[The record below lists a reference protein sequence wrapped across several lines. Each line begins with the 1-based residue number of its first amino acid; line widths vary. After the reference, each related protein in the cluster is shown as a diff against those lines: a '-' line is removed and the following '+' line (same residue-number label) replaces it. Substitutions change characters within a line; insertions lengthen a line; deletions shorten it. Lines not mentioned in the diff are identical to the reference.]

1 MLLAPSDETPILS
14 SKRAVISRLERWGAL
29 AAIAALVGLDQVTK
43 VVARAMLVPGELH
56 SYLGG
61 CFWIRLVRNHGAF
74 LSLGSTLSEPVRQAL
89 LVGMVAL
96 FLVGALVWMF
106 RSSKV
111 TRSSLWTTAAIVAGG
126 AGNLWDRIMDKGGV
140 TDFLNVGLGGVRT
153 GIFNVADMYITGVV
167 VFLVIGSFVKPKAR
181 KG

>member
-1 MLLAPSDETPILS
+1 MVPSDETPIQTPSRL
-14 SKRAVISRLERWGAL
+14 VISRLERWGAL
-29 AAIAALVGLDQVTK
+29 AAIVALVGLDQITK
-43 VVARAMLVPGELH
+43 VVARSMLVPGELH

-89 LVGMVAL
+89 LVVLVAL
-96 FLVGALVWMF
+96 FLIGALVWMF

-126 AGNLWDRIMDKGGV
+126 AGNLWDRIVDQGGV
-140 TDFLNVGLGGVRT
+140 TDFLNVGIGGFRT

-167 VFLVIGSFVKPKAR
+167 VFLLVGSFAKPKAR
-181 KG
+181 R